1 MLFADETVCL
11 DHARIVELEKL
22 LGAKTAED
30 VAIRAMEEL
39 SARLAHCETLF
50 QLEKWKDLRKSA
62 RSMIAIGDQIGMTS
76 LSLVS
81 QHVVDTIDAQDT
93 NAIAATFYRLLRIG
107 DRSLSDYWDQ
117 QNLSG

>member
-11 DHARIVELEKL
+11 DHARIMELEQL

-50 QLEKWKDLRKSA
+50 QLGKWKDLRKSA

-93 NAIAATFYRLLRIG
+93 TAIAANFYRLLRIG